1 MSNAI
6 IRQEGDE
13 IMLSIVQNCVD
24 HDIHSGKSI
33 SHCISCNSCE
43 SFIIDWIR
51 LPLKE
56 EEPFYSSLN
65 WPLIWKIAPEIA
77 KIYFKILMEIP
88 KNLKSMF
95 EFAIYDEMLEGIDT
109 RYTILEYIDKEE
121 RDYLQ
126 YLLEDKGCCNNT
138 NKIQEWI
145 GYCLITLWNILDNI
159 HLQHQKLAP
168 VRIIPIAL
176 GLQAFRPSNTN
187 LRAIP

>member
-1 MSNAI
+1 MSDSI
-6 IRQEGDE
+6 IRQESDE
-13 IMLSIVQNCVD
+13 SMLSIVQSSVD
-24 HDIHSGKSI
+24 HDIQSDDPI
-33 SHCISCNSCE
+33 SRCISCNSCE

-65 WPLIWKIAPEIA
+65 WPLIWKIAPDIA

-88 KNLKSMF
+88 KNFKSMI
-95 EFAIYDEMLEGIDT
+95 EFALYDEMLEGIDT
-109 RYTILEYIDKEE
+109 RYTILEYINKEE
-121 RDYLQ
+121 RDYLE
-126 YLLEDKGCCNNT
+126 YLLEDKGCNT

-168 VRIIPIAL
+168 VHNIPIAL
-176 GLQAFRPSNTN
+176 GLQVFRPSNTN
-187 LRAIP
+187 SRAIP